1 LVTKTQALMAWTAG
15 NRKVQLMQELC
26 RDAIETEV
34 RFGIAPALLTGD
46 SELVLFCTEV
56 NGTAFCNYFR
66 YRTEKWN
73 ASDVFKIIGTWR
85 RKAFSG

>member
-46 SELVLFCTEV
+46 SECGVILHGSESNRFL
-56 NGTAFCNYFR
+56 
-66 YRTEKWN
+66 
-73 ASDVFKIIGTWR
+73 
-85 RKAFSG
+85 